1 MAANPTK
8 LVFPED
14 IESHEQFMH
23 FRISEKYKFK
33 RQKIDT
39 ADLYATVTLPL
50 PAGLTTSYAANY
62 SSDGLGLIGNLA
74 ADKAP
79 AIAAAATSVFDKAMG
94 GSVQG
99 AIDQIQKIAGD
110 MWDQAD
116 LKEIAG
122 TLTKYYGPNLAKEAG
137 VFLGAKLGG
146 LAGAAVG
153 AATAEATKGV
163 MVGLGKARNP
173 YLAAAFEGLGFKTHN
188 FQFQLNPKNAGE
200 SNTLAQII
208 SAFRNAMLPG
218 EKAISH
224 YYDYPQQFD
233 IIFGDDTYLFDIK
246 TSVCTQFEVNYHGKG
261 AYYHDI
267 NGKKAPV
274 EVSLSMSFLETTVR
288 LGGDERGKPAQ
299 FKVQSPSAKRLNRS
313 SARNSLDTTFS
324 SLTNSAIGAVG
335 ELDKIITTVSGAIN
349 NTPPTIGSFGNE
361 R

>member
-8 LVFPED
+8 LVFPND

-23 FRISEKYKFK
+23 FRISEKYKFS

-50 PAGLTTSYAANY
+50 PAGLTTSYAAQY
-62 SSDGLGLIGNLA
+62 SSEGLGLIGKTA
-74 ADKAP
+74 AENAP
-79 AIAAAATSVFDKAMG
+79 AIAAAATSTFDKVSSG
-94 GSVQG
+94 NVSG
-99 AIDQIQKIAGD
+99 AVNQLQKIAGD

-116 LKEIAG
+116 LKDIAG
-122 TLTKYYGPNLAKEAG
+122 TLAKYYGPELAKEAG
-137 VFLGAKLGG
+137 AVIGAKVGG
-146 LAGAAVG
+146 IPGAAVG
-153 AATAEATKGV
+153 AAVGEATKGIQ
-163 MVGLGKARNP
+163 VGLGKARNP
-173 YLAAAFEGLGFKTHN
+173 YLAAAFEGLGFKTHS
-188 FQFQLNPKNAGE
+188 FAFQLNPKNAGE
-200 SNTLAQII
+200 SDTLAQII

-218 EKAISH
+218 EKAVSH

-246 TSVCTQFEVNYHGKG
+246 TSVCTQFDVNYHGKG
-261 AYYHDI
+261 AYYHDV

-288 LGGDERGKPAQ
+288 LGGDERGKSSQ

-313 SARNSLDTTFS
+313 SARNSLETTFS
-324 SLTNSAIGAVG
+324 NLTNSAVG
-335 ELDKIITTVSGAIN
+335 DLNNLVTTVTNGIRN
-349 NTPPTIGSFGNE
+349 NIPPSIGPFGNE